1 MAAPAFRRSR
11 GWLGGFS
18 SANYAAQLGEEAPVL
33 WVYPRSVGWM
43 AGWLDGTRAR
53 LGSATCFTWNAST
66 RGGLARSTKRHTQ
79 ALNLLGVA
87 PKTCSLQPG
96 TL

>member
-1 MAAPAFRRSR
+1 MD
-11 GWLGGFS
+11 GWM
-18 SANYAAQLGEEAPVL
+18 
-33 WVYPRSVGWM
+33 VGWTPS
-43 AGWLDGTRAR
+43 L
-53 LGSATCFTWNAST
+53 LGPQPWFTWNAST